1 MTPVAE
7 TISSYASGRSV
18 TSRSIVQARTCSALP
33 MPAGDPLRL
42 WNSELPAAVAAAA
55 PRNNV
60 GRTGEAVWGSA
71 GTRTAGGYGERS
83 SVAEIFGRGRP
94 IIQIQTIN

>member
-42 WNSELPAAVAAAA
+42 WNSELPAAVAAAS
-55 PRNNV
+55 PRIEEL
-60 GRTGEAVWGSA
+60 GRASCRDRGCQDVYVSVVAVSLKKKK
-71 GTRTAGGYGERS
+71 TYIKLKDT
-83 SVAEIFGRGRP
+83 
-94 IIQIQTIN
+94 NKHK